1 MILVDTGPLVALFDP
16 ADGDH
21 DRCVKQLM
29 VIEEPFCTTIP
40 VLTEAFHLLNPGSIG
55 SQRLMDFI
63 TGGGLSVRYLDAA
76 GLQRAFALM
85 VRYAD
90 HPMDLADASL
100 VVLAEALKLR
110 KVFTLDRN
118 DFTTYRIQHGHRQL
132 AFDLIVPSPTGSRK
146 NR

>member
-16 ADGDH
+16 ADADH
-21 DRCVKQLM
+21 NACVKRLA
-29 VIEEPFCTTIP
+29 VIDEPLCTTIP

-55 SQRLMDFI
+55 SQRLMDFVSA
-63 TGGGLSVRYLDAA
+63 GGLGVRYLDAA
-76 GLQRAFALM
+76 GLNRAFQLM

-100 VVLAEALKLR
+100 VVLAETLKLR

-118 DFTTYRIQHGHRQL
+118 DFTTYRIQHGHRQM
-132 AFDLIVPSPTGSRK
+132 AFDLTV
-146 NR
+146 

>member
-21 DRCVKQLM
+21 DRCVQQLAA
-29 VIEEPFCTTIP
+29 IEEPLCTTIP
-40 VLTEAFHLLNPGSIG
+40 VLTETFHLLNPGSIG

-63 TGGGLSVRYLDAA
+63 AGGGLGVRDLDAA
-76 GLQRAFALM
+76 GLHRAFALM

-100 VVLAEALKLR
+100 VVLAETLKLR
-110 KVFTLDRN
+110 KIFTLDRN
-118 DFTTYRIQHGHRQL
+118 DFITYRIQHGHRQL
-132 AFDLIVPSPTGSRK
+132 AFDLINPGPAG
-146 NR
+146 